1 MSASPDCLR
10 QNRATV
16 LILVGT
22 EKKMTFR
29 DRLYPP
35 PGLRVLVTAGA
46 SGIGAVIASAFA
58 ETGASIH
65 ICDID
70 DAALAAFRKSFPSCK
85 TTTADVAD
93 EEQVAA
99 MFVMQREQFDGL
111 DVLVNC
117 AGIAGPTA
125 GIDRIQEKDW
135 SRTIDVNLNGQYRCL
150 HHAVP
155 MLRESRFAN
164 VICISSVA
172 GRLGYP
178 WRTPYAATKWAIV
191 GIVKSLAIELGSDNI
206 RVNAVLPGL
215 VEGPRIDG
223 VISAR
228 ARLEGV
234 DEAAMREEYL
244 NKISLHRMVTPDD
257 VALTCLFLCS
267 PAGQNISGQAISVDG
282 NVEYL

>member
-1 MSASPDCLR
+1 
-10 QNRATV
+10 
-16 LILVGT
+16 
-22 EKKMTFR
+22 MTFK

-58 ETGASIH
+58 ETGASVH
-65 ICDID
+65 ICDLD
-70 DAALAAFRKSFPSCK
+70 DAALAAFQKDFPSCK
-85 TTTADVAD
+85 ASHADVAD
-93 EEQVAA
+93 EAQVAA
-99 MFVMQREQFDGL
+99 MFEAHRASFGGL
-111 DVLVNC
+111 DVLVNG

-125 GIDRIQEKDW
+125 GIDRIQERDW
-135 SRTIDVNLNGQYRCL
+135 NRTIDVDLNGQYRCL

-155 MLRESRFAN
+155 MLRESSFAN

-178 WRTPYAATKWAIV
+178 WRTPYAAAKWAIV
-191 GIVKSLAIELGSDNI
+191 GMVKSLAIELGRDNI

-223 VISAR
+223 VIRDR

-234 DEAAMREEYL
+234 SESAMREEYL
-244 NKISLHRMVTPDD
+244 KRISLHRMVTADD
-257 VALTCLFLCS
+257 VALTCLFLSS

-282 NVEYL
+282 NMEYL

>member
-1 MSASPDCLR
+1 M
-10 QNRATV
+10 
-16 LILVGT
+16 GT
-22 EKKMTFR
+22 ETKISFKN
-29 DRLYPP
+29 RLYPP
-35 PGLRVLVTAGA
+35 SGLRVLVTAGA

-70 DAALAAFRKSFPSCK
+70 DDALAAFQKRFPFC
-85 TTTADVAD
+85 TTTKADVAD
-93 EEQVAA
+93 AKQVAV
-99 MFVMQREQFDGL
+99 MFDTQRAHFGGL
-111 DVLVNC
+111 DVLVNG

-125 GIDRIQEKDW
+125 AIDEIQEQDW
-135 SRTIDVNLNGQYRCL
+135 NRTIDVDLNGQYRCL

-155 MLRESRFAN
+155 MLRESSLAN
-164 VICISSVA
+164 IICISSVA

-178 WRTPYAATKWAIV
+178 WRTPYAAAKWAIV
-191 GIVKSLAIELGSDNI
+191 GMVKSLAIELGPDNI

-223 VISAR
+223 VIRDR

-234 DEAAMREEYL
+234 NEAMMREDYL
-244 NKISLHRMVTPDD
+244 KKISLRRMVTADD
-257 VALTCLFLCS
+257 VALTCLYLCS

-282 NVEYL
+282 NMEYL

>member
-1 MSASPDCLR
+1 
-10 QNRATV
+10 
-16 LILVGT
+16 
-22 EKKMTFR
+22 MTFK

-35 PGLRVLVTAGA
+35 SGLRVLVTAGA

-70 DAALAAFRKSFPSCK
+70 DAALRAFKKNLPSCQATK
-85 TTTADVAD
+85 ADVAD

-99 MFVMQREQFDGL
+99 IFASQHAYFGGL

-125 GIDRIQEKDW
+125 GIDRIQDEDW
-135 SRTIDVNLNGQYRCL
+135 GRTIDVNLNGQYRCL

-178 WRTPYAATKWAIV
+178 WRTAYAASKWAIV
-191 GIVKSLAIELGSDNI
+191 GVVKSLAIELGPDNI

-234 DEAAMREEYL
+234 DETAMREEYL
-244 NKISLHRMVTPDD
+244 KRISLHRMVSADD

-282 NVEYL
+282 NLEYL

>member
-1 MSASPDCLR
+1 VEAQARL
-10 QNRATV
+10 
-16 LILVGT
+16 
-22 EKKMTFR
+22 TFKE
-29 DRLYPP
+29 RLCPP

-46 SGIGAVIASAFA
+46 TGIGAAIAGAFA
-58 ETGASIH
+58 EIGARIH
-65 ICDID
+65 VCDID
-70 DAALAAFRKSFPSCK
+70 GAALAAFQSNLPSCHA
-85 TTTADVAD
+85 TTADVAD
-93 EEQVAA
+93 PGQVAA
-99 MFVMQREQFDGL
+99 MFEEQRARFGGL

-125 GIDRIQEKDW
+125 GIDRIPEQDW
-135 SRTIDVNLNGQYRCL
+135 NRTVDVNLNAQYLCL

-155 MLRESRFAN
+155 MLRESASAN

-191 GIVKSLAIELGSDNI
+191 GIVKSLAIELGPANI
-206 RVNAVLPGL
+206 RVNAVLPGI
-215 VEGPRIDG
+215 VQGPRIDG

-234 DEAAMREEYL
+234 SEDAMREEYVK
-244 NKISLHRMVTPDD
+244 KISLHRMVTADD

-282 NVEYL
+282 NVESL